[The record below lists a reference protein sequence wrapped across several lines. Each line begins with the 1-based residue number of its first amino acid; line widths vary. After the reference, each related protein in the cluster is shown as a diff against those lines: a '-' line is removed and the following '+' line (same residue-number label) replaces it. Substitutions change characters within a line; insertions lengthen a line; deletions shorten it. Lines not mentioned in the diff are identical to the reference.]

1 VTAAWAGVALLVLS
15 ASSYGAVPIFAR
27 LYYDAGGTPLAVLAF
42 RYTAAALVLAAALP
56 FTGRKLRASPPGVTI
71 GALLAVVSYGYL
83 GAVRYIPVSVAAL
96 ILFTYPMLTVLAAR
110 LFGLERIGWRRGFG
124 VVAAFLGLAMG
135 LDVDAGIVLDWHG
148 VALAAAAAV
157 ASTALLLSSQ
167 RAASAGGGIDLI
179 FQANLVSAVIFL
191 PLAIAAG
198 EATAPASPA
207 GWAGLVG
214 VAASFLV
221 GIVAFITGI
230 GRLGAVRAAALSNLE
245 PLVSILCAVLFLG
258 ESLSAVQL
266 GGIALAAVGIFAM
279 SR

>member
-1 VTAAWAGVALLVLS
+1 
-15 ASSYGAVPIFAR
+15 
-27 LYYDAGGTPLAVLAF
+27 
-42 RYTAAALVLAAALP
+42 
-56 FTGRKLRASPPGVTI
+56 
-71 GALLAVVSYGYL
+71 
-83 GAVRYIPVSVAAL
+83 VSVAAL
-96 ILFTYPMLTVLAAR
+96 ILFTYPMLTVLSAR
-110 LFGLERIGWRRGFG
+110 LLGLERIGWRRGFG
-124 VVAAFLGLAMG
+124 VVAVFLGLAMG
-135 LDVDAGIVLDWHG
+135 LDVDTGVVLDWHG

-191 PLAIAAG
+191 PLAVVAG

-214 VAASFLV
+214 VATSFLV

-230 GRLGAVRAAALSNLE
+230 GRLGAVRAAALANLE